1 MHREKLDNEK
11 KCQYI
16 PKTIVSTETS
26 IRFLKSEFVLI
37 KPSKIKKQQSHI
49 FGLKPE
55 TFIILKVF

>member
-1 MHREKLDNEK
+1 MKNLIMKRSANI
-11 KCQYI
+11 Y
-16 PKTIVSTETS
+16 PKRLSLQRLP

-55 TFIILKVF
+55 TFIILKLF